1 MEIRKITPNSTNPNF
16 GMAFLKPS
24 KEVMNIIG
32 KYVEPR
38 SLDAFIKEQS
48 NAKYFD
54 IKTVLIPKS
63 AHKAEELIP
72 KFEVVAKDGVDTMGS
87 TPSAGY
93 SSGEAWET
101 VHDRLMS
108 KYKEDVDEIL
118 NIVTGWRRK
127 LLSKIII
134 PIAKHSLK
142 KEYKTIAKNHPE
154 RMINPALRA
163 AGDEVWRLEADIDRA
178 KKLSELFDKKA

>member
-1 MEIRKITPNSTNPNF
+1 MEIRNITPHNANPNF
-16 GMAFLKPS
+16 GMAFLKPN
-24 KEVMNIIG
+24 KEAMSIIG
-32 KYVEPR
+32 RYVEPR

-48 NAKYFD
+48 KAKYFD
-54 IKTVLIPKS
+54 IKTILVPKS
-63 AHKAEELIP
+63 SEKVEELIP
-72 KFEVVAKDGVDTMGS
+72 RFEVVAKDGVDTMGC

-93 SSGEAWET
+93 SSDEAWET
-101 VHDRLMS
+101 VRDRLMS

-127 LLSKIII
+127 LLAKIVI
-134 PIAKHSLK
+134 PIAKHSLN

-163 AGDEVWRLEADIDRA
+163 AGDEVWKMEADIDKA